1 MRAKSCT
8 RQVVF
13 GVSLLV
19 AINISGVRAA
29 EYGTGP
35 WVKGYTDIFGGVL
48 PFQPGWYSRTDVY
61 HYEGNANTTIFNG
74 RIATDVDEN
83 YTATLL
89 ALNYVT
95 PWKILG
101 GTYAVAVVP
110 SMLAM
115 DVDVGIQIP
124 AFTGP
129 RGNSFGPFDL
139 NAGDTALAQGDT
151 AFSPMILGWDSGNF
165 HWNIGVFGFAPTGE
179 YDKKDL
185 ANTSLNHWAIMS
197 RLAAT
202 YFDPKTGWEATG
214 AAIYSVNW
222 ENPATD
228 YETGNILNLEGGP
241 ETGYLKSS
249 AKSVWGVG
257 KQDWPINIEVG
268 LDVVRQYVVYGSVI
282 RRSRFCVLKYDPPLA
297 GLSHEGLPNLEG
309 SEIPEA
315 DGTKR
320 KQRNH
325 QAVAHHNCSL
335 EPTSF
340 RSLSASRINVRP
352 ASTSRSGA
360 TIRAKS
366 SFGRSS
372 NARSFPI
379 SASQAKSR

>member
-19 AINISGVRAA
+19 AINVSGVRAA

-48 PFQPGWYSRTDVY
+48 PLQPGWYSRTDVY

-228 YETGNILNLEGGP
+228 YETGNILNLEGAVTKNFGSLGIGVVSYAMIQT
-241 ETGYLKSS
+241 TGDSGSGARLGSFESRVY
-249 AKSVWGVG
+249 GVG
-257 KQDWPINIEVG
+257 PIVSFTTSADPSKALTVLAKWYSEFDAENTFEGNTV
-268 LDVVRQYVVYGSVI
+268 DV
-282 RRSRFCVLKYDPPLA
+282 A
-297 GLSHEGLPNLEG
+297 
-309 SEIPEA
+309 A
-315 DGTKR
+315 
-320 KQRNH
+320 
-325 QAVAHHNCSL
+325 
-335 EPTSF
+335 SF
-340 RSLSASRINVRP
+340 
-352 ASTSRSGA
+352 
-360 TIRAKS
+360 K
-366 SFGRSS
+366 F
-372 NARSFPI
+372 
-379 SASQAKSR
+379 